1 MKRTITLIDDTGR
14 SVRTTIDTDG
24 DFVRRGP
31 QISGVSLTGVYWQP
45 RAQRVIV
52 CTDSAWDDGTG
63 RSEGERYHIADDH
76 EIARLWRHGDLP
88 NEAVEL
94 LPELGSA
101 AMGAPGPHRR
111 RVMGG
116 PNAAM
121 GDTQAMDRI
130 FDLLDGQEWESET
143 FDEIAKAMAA
153 TGREIRDP
161 NDAMGDN

>member
-1 MKRTITLIDDTGR
+1 MQRTITLIDDTGR

-52 CTDSAWDDGTG
+52 CTDSAWDDGTNTG
-63 RSEGERYHIADDH
+63 VSVGERYHIADDH

-94 LPELGSA
+94 LPELGAES
-101 AMGAPGPHRR
+101 PHRR
-111 RVMGG
+111 QQD
-116 PNAAM
+116 
-121 GDTQAMDRI
+121 GD
-130 FDLLDGQEWESET
+130 
-143 FDEIAKAMAA
+143 A
-153 TGREIRDP
+153 T
-161 NDAMGDN
+161 